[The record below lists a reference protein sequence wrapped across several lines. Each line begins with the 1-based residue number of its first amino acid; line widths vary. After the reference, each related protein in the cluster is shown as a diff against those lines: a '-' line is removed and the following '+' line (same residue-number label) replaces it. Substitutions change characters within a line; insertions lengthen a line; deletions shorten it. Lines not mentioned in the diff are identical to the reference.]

1 MSDPVIPS
9 DLLDNILSRNL
20 EWVRAADSKAAPF
33 LAIDTAML
41 GVLVTFSA
49 KMSSWNTPA
58 IVACAL
64 TTFLLLI
71 SIGYLIAVSF
81 PRLSGP
87 QNSLIFFGE
96 ISKLSLDDYQKNLK
110 KLTQTELDK
119 DFAQQCHRN
128 AEIANTKFKYARNA
142 MLSLYLSVIPWLVSL
157 AYLLAPQPINPVI
170 NSL

>member
-1 MSDPVIPS
+1 MSDPVLPS
-9 DLLDNILSRNL
+9 QLLDNILSRNL
-20 EWVRAADSKAAPF
+20 EWVRAADSKMAPI

-49 KMSSWNTPA
+49 KVPSWSMP
-58 IVACAL
+58 IFVACAIA
-64 TTFLLLI
+64 TGLLLI

-96 ISKLSLDDYQKNLK
+96 ISNLSLDNYQERLNN
-110 KLTQTELDK
+110 LTQSELDT

-128 AEIANTKFKYARNA
+128 AEIANTKFRWARRA
-142 MLSLYLSVIPWLVSL
+142 MIALYLSLIPWLASLYLLYTQIL
-157 AYLLAPQPINPVI
+157 ANLAR
-170 NSL
+170 S